1 MIAANELTGAV
12 RLEVLAR
19 DINSLQAQI
28 GNRTPNKCMAYVW
41 EVMVFVIE
49 MRMVREIV
57 DLTGRPHD
65 RWGIINV
72 GQITNPQL
80 SQCFP
85 RIDNNIYSPVCIYCR
100 ASRVRKNQGISKLH
114 DYAVLQLHPP
124 SFSIGRPE
132 HSRKGLLDLRS
143 KIGPIVRPGG
153 HLFLRNVPTGSVN
166 HNTNWNN
173 GFSAKNQPIV
183 VTPAWRTRRVPTLD
197 GWYVQAPPNTCRANP
212 TGRAVNKLKNR
223 LSRPPCG
230 DKSEGKNDAS
240 RSRGRVNCGLGI
252 RETLVENAQSW
263 LPRKVNAVILSE
275 CRSCKKSDTQGHAKH

>member
-85 RIDNNIYSPVCIYCR
+85 GIDNNVYWALFALCVILPDQIPTKNISSRSATTAGPV
-100 ASRVRKNQGISKLH
+100 ALG
-114 DYAVLQLHPP
+114 
-124 SFSIGRPE
+124 
-132 HSRKGLLDLRS
+132 
-143 KIGPIVRPGG
+143 
-153 HLFLRNVPTGSVN
+153 
-166 HNTNWNN
+166 
-173 GFSAKNQPIV
+173 
-183 VTPAWRTRRVPTLD
+183 RTRA
-197 GWYVQAPPNTCRANP
+197 YPNSMITPFFNCTRQVFP
-212 TGRAVNKLKNR
+212 
-223 LSRPPCG
+223 SG
-230 DKSEGKNDAS
+230 DQN
-240 RSRGRVNCGLGI
+240 I
-252 RETLVENAQSW
+252 REKACSTCA
-263 LPRKVNAVILSE
+263 RK
-275 CRSCKKSDTQGHAKH
+275 